1 MTTPFSDDSLLPKA
15 APAMPASPHGCEYLL
30 RSERALWERRA
41 AVAADAAAD
50 LAKANSDLGNI
61 GRANYLGDCVEG
73 LSVYNGLTTAVTSLK
88 KELFAQVE
96 LARDLGSQCEIAAS
110 AIENADRDGARGIE
124 N

>member
-1 MTTPFSDDSLLPKA
+1 MTTPFSDDSILPK
-15 APAMPASPHGCEYLL
+15 PGPSTPASPHGDEYLL

-50 LAKANSDLGNI
+50 LAKANSVLGNV

-73 LSVYNGLTTAVTSLK
+73 ISVYDGLTAAVTSLK
-88 KELFAQVE
+88 KELFAQVG

-110 AIENADRDGARGIE
+110 TFENADREGARDFE